1 MIPLSIEKE
10 LAILGGSRR
19 DALERA
25 PHALGRAAFMGLANL
40 TSSLA
45 AGIAAAHVVGV
56 VFHGPLALAAA
67 TLGGLLVTLLV
78 LMLNRLLFLRP
89 SQDGD
94 WRERLLQAAPRVALA
109 VALALGIS
117 APLTL
122 RLCQDAILEELE
134 SERQERLR
142 GGVGAALSAASLAE
156 LRQRLQHLES
166 LVGSLRDARP
176 EEPDSDEYRAAKA
189 DFERAQA
196 EFSELRATV
205 DSALESERKVLTR
218 LLATPGTDPRLIEA
232 LRAQMSERQH
242 ELDQASQRVRE
253 AQQRLDATGA
263 PMREVPL
270 RLAGQIQAELDRLRQ
285 ALVQL
290 TKQASARKPA
300 GDASAGDAEPIEPS
314 LIDRWRALLRIASDP
329 EHPDHAAVRQVAFRL
344 DVLLILLEL
353 TPLLISLL
361 LPANAL
367 DRANEALDF
376 LEGERIVLGVN
387 AQVEQWRSSAR
398 AYPPGS

>member
-19 DALERA
+19 DAVEQA
-25 PHALGRAAFMGLANL
+25 PQALGRAAFVGLANL
-40 TSSLA
+40 ASSLA

-56 VFHGPLALAAA
+56 VFRGPLAPAAA
-67 TLGGLLVTLLV
+67 TLAGLLATLLV
-78 LMLNRLLFLRP
+78 LMFHRVLFFRP
-89 SQDGD
+89 SQDGG

-109 VALALGIS
+109 VAVALGIS
-117 APLTL
+117 TSLTL
-122 RLCQDAILEELE
+122 RLCQEAILKELE

-142 GGVGAALSAASLAE
+142 GGDGAALPAASLAE
-156 LRQRLQHLES
+156 LRQRLQNLES

-176 EEPDSDEYRAAKA
+176 EEPDSEEYRAAKA
-189 DFERAQA
+189 DFERAQVELA
-196 EFSELRATV
+196 QLRASV
-205 DSALESERKVLTR
+205 EPALESERKVLTR

-232 LRAQMSERQH
+232 LRGQMFERQH
-242 ELDQASQRVRE
+242 VLDQASERVKE
-253 AQQRLDATGA
+253 AQQRLDAAGA
-263 PMREVPL
+263 PMREVRL
-270 RLAGQIQAELDRLRQ
+270 RLAGQIQAELDRLLQ
-285 ALVQL
+285 ALVEL

-300 GDASAGDAEPIEPS
+300 SDASAVNAEPTEPS
-314 LIDRWRALLRIASDP
+314 LVDRWRALLRIASDD

-344 DVLLILLEL
+344 DLLLILLEL
-353 TPLLISLL
+353 TPLLIGLL

-367 DRANEALDF
+367 DRANEALDL